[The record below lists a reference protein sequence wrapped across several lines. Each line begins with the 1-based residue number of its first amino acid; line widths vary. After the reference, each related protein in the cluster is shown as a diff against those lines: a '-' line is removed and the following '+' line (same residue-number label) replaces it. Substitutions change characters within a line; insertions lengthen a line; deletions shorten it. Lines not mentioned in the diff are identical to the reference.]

1 MKHLLNTLR
10 NNPVYQQATQTVNS
24 IGYDLGN
31 KKPAASIKHPIMNQ
45 IADKVAEEL
54 PLYVD
59 GVLGSTDGDNPNPTH
74 HYQLRL
80 RLATA
85 EDLPAVA
92 ELEGIGYNGYMAW
105 ELEDFVRD
113 WQTNPYAVY
122 LVLEHVSEPVT
133 ITDGVVEEP
142 VKPPLVGMIT
152 GRFLVKKAHISHLI
166 IHPDFQGHGLG
177 DYLLTQ
183 WLVLAKQLKVRQ
195 ASLEVRESNFSAQ
208 QLYYKHGF
216 TLASKKENYYYNNHE
231 TAYYLIR
238 SLN

>member
-1 MKHLLNTLR
+1 M
-10 NNPVYQQATQTVNS
+10 
-24 IGYDLGN
+24 
-31 KKPAASIKHPIMNQ
+31 AANIKHPIMNQ
-45 IADKVAEEL
+45 LADKVAAEPPLHIDAVSSPSGLSTSNEEGRL
-54 PLYVD
+54 
-59 GVLGSTDGDNPNPTH
+59 TH

-85 EDLPAVA
+85 EDLPAIA

-122 LVLEHVSEPVT
+122 LVLENVSEPT
-133 ITDGVVEEP
+133 TNPEEM

-177 DYLLTQ
+177 DYLLTH
-183 WLVLAKQLKVRQ
+183 WLVFAKQMKARQ

-231 TAYYLIR
+231 TAYYLVR
-238 SLN
+238 SLS